1 MSMTLS
7 VITDE
12 IQSYGGAEMVKKNDE
27 VDFDDSD
34 KQGKAADRHENAAA
48 L

>member
-12 IQSYGGAEMVKKNDE
+12 IQSYGGPEKVKKNDE
-27 VDFDDSD
+27 VEDDSD
-34 KQGKAADRHENAAA
+34 KKGQAADRHENAAT